1 MGKNGEKGSR
11 YALCAFTRVVAT
23 SLARFVHLACR
34 LSTLPQPRTIEDWSR
49 YERVFF
55 SDTRKSCLPRGFSLG
70 EGAYH
75 LRWLLRAWQ
84 LVEMRAKGSRRLRI
98 DAEVTAIQLAD
109 VTADQ
114 HSWIRRV
121 ARPRE
126 KAVALIKRLQYTDAP
141 EHLSMWW
148 CVFCSVLPFV
158 DPTWLESHV
167 QRLVQLATAYEG
179 KYGLPPHPLTLI
191 SLATG
196 KSDMA

>member
-1 MGKNGEKGSR
+1 MLYAHLRVLWQHRWRVSCTWLVGCLHCRSR
-11 YALCAFTRVVAT
+11 A
-23 SLARFVHLACR
+23 
-34 LSTLPQPRTIEDWSR
+34 PSR
-49 YERVFF
+49 IGHAVRGFFF